1 MKATDSQHLSAA
13 SPDPTSAEPAAD
25 DPTDGQ
31 ASAGPGAIGG
41 PAAPMSNKGHAAP
54 MSDEEE
60 IRYSLT
66 ALGESALA
74 NANARGRGARF
85 RGFGPCG
92 AVA

>member
-1 MKATDSQHLSAA
+1 VKATDSQHPSAA
-13 SPDPTSAEPAAD
+13 SPDPTSAKPAAD

-31 ASAGPGAIGG
+31 ASAGPGAIG
-41 PAAPMSNKGHAAP
+41 GHAAP

>member
-1 MKATDSQHLSAA
+1 VKATDSQHLSAA

-31 ASAGPGAIGG
+31 ASAAPGSIGG
-41 PAAPMSNKGHAAP
+41 PAAPMS
-54 MSDEEE
+54 SDEEE

>member
-1 MKATDSQHLSAA
+1 MKATDSHHPSTA
-13 SPDPTSAEPAAD
+13 SPDPTNAEPTAE
-25 DPTDGQ
+25 DPTNGP
-31 ASAGPGAIGG
+31 AGAGPGGIGG
-41 PAAPMSNKGHAAP
+41 PAAPMSDA
-54 MSDEEE
+54 EE

-66 ALGESALA
+66 ALGETALA